1 MAKNNRRPDSGEQGW
16 QATGYRMEDAP
27 CNHAIPVNDRND
39 TGFVQ
44 SDRGEDWR
52 SDPFADNAVDEGLR
66 SERSRSLDQ
75 RDSDFW
81 SGPES
86 GNIEREGKHK
96 NTALEKVKKK
106 RSVNQRVLAGF
117 LIALAVLLAA
127 AAALVLLIPRAGT
140 IAIEGNTVY
149 TDEDIC
155 RIAGVRE
162 GVNLLFLNEAEIQ
175 KRIDADRYLVFVR
188 VEKQMPDKLT
198 IVVRE
203 RIQFSWLRWNGITYV
218 MDARGMVLE
227 ESGDMEAIPA
237 MMKMSGMSVTRCAVG
252 KQLEVSRSGEMDFYR
267 SLCSELKAMGLTALV
282 QECDVTDM
290 EGIRIRVRGSGAADY
305 FWVRLGDTAD
315 LHARLRA
322 MTMVRD
328 WLLEGKETGY
338 PAVNVD
344 GEGRQY
350 LGTIDV
356 SEAKNPT
363 YRPPK

>member
-1 MAKNNRRPDSGEQGW
+1 MQ
-16 QATGYRMEDAP
+16 
-27 CNHAIPVNDRND
+27 
-39 TGFVQ
+39 
-44 SDRGEDWR
+44 
-52 SDPFADNAVDEGLR
+52 
-66 SERSRSLDQ
+66 
-75 RDSDFW
+75 
-81 SGPES
+81 
-86 GNIEREGKHK
+86 
-96 NTALEKVKKK
+96 
-106 RSVNQRVLAGF
+106 
-117 LIALAVLLAA
+117 
-127 AAALVLLIPRAGT
+127 
-140 IAIEGNTVY
+140 
-149 TDEDIC
+149 DIC

-162 GVNLLFLNEAEIQ
+162 GANLLFLNEAEIQ

-203 RIQFSWLRWNGITYV
+203 RIQFSWLRWNGIAYV

-338 PAVNVD
+338 PAVTVD